1 MDQRPIGIFDS
12 GIGGLTV
19 AREINAALPNEQLIY
34 FGDTAHFPYGDKER
48 SSILRYSTEIAKFLI
63 EQDCKAIVIACN
75 TASASSLG
83 ILREQLPEGFPLY
96 DVIRPVV
103 EHVSVNYSNKL
114 VGIIATKGTTNSRV
128 YPKLIKLAN
137 KNIEVTSLATPLLA
151 PMIEEGFFNNNISSS
166 IIASYLNKKNLLPI
180 QALVLACT
188 HYPIIEKE
196 IKKLYKKTSKNI
208 DVINSAKIVATSIS
222 KNLNEKDLL
231 ATNLTSEH
239 LFYISDF
246 TESFQESSQ
255 IFFGKSI
262 KLQKLHL
269 WK

>member
-19 AREINAALPNEQLIY
+19 AREINTALPNEQLIY

-48 SSILRYSTEIAKFLI
+48 SSIQRYSAEIAKFLI
-63 EQDCKAIVIACN
+63 RQDCKAIVIACN
-75 TASASSLG
+75 TASASSLET
-83 ILREQLPEGFPLY
+83 LREILPEGFPLY

-103 EHVSVNYSNKL
+103 EHVSQHYSNKL
-114 VGIIATKGTTNSRV
+114 VGVIATKGTTNSRI

-137 KNIEVTSLATPLLA
+137 NQVDVTSLATPLLA

-196 IKKLYKKTSKNI
+196 IKRLYDKTSKNI
-208 DVINSAKIVATSIS
+208 DIINSAKIVANNIS
-222 KNLNEKDLL
+222 KNLTEKSLL
-231 ATNLTSEH
+231 ADRLTEEH
-239 LFYISDF
+239 FFYVSDF
-246 TESFQESSQ
+246 TKSFQESSE
-255 IFFGKSI
+255 IFFGRSI
-262 KLQKLHL
+262 KLEKLHL

>member
-34 FGDTAHFPYGDKER
+34 FGDTAHFPYGDKEK
-48 SSILRYSTEIAKFLI
+48 SSIQKYSAEIAKFLL
-63 EQDCKAIVIACN
+63 EQNCKAIVIACN
-75 TASASSLG
+75 TASASSLVT
-83 ILREQLPEGFPLY
+83 LREQLPEGFPLY
-96 DVIRPVV
+96 DVIHPVV
-103 EHVSVNYSNKL
+103 EYVSKNYSNKL
-114 VGIIATKGTTNSRV
+114 VGVIATKGTTNARI

-137 KNIEVTSLATPLLA
+137 NQVDVTSLATPLLA

-166 IIASYLNKKNLLPI
+166 IIASYLDKKNLLPI

-196 IKKLYKKTSKNI
+196 IKKLYTKTSKNV
-208 DVINSAKIVATSIS
+208 DVINSAKIVASNIA
-222 KNLNEKDLL
+222 KNLNEKGLL
-231 ATNLTSEH
+231 ATHLTDEH
-239 LFYISDF
+239 LFYISDY
-246 TESFQESSQ
+246 TESFQESSE
-255 IFFGKSI
+255 IFFGESI